1 MRDLL
6 LFLLLGVAAY
16 LGYDDYSKR
25 NALKAAQQ
33 EVQRL
38 NADRAD
44 RADRSQADQTPVRQR
59 PAYARPFA
67 PAAASPPAW
76 FQERLNER
84 PSLDEPVRHRQS
96 DQEATGRRSSTYG
109 SPTPP

>member
-6 LFLLLGVAAY
+6 LLLLLGVTAY
-16 LGYDDYSKR
+16 LGYDNYSKR
-25 NALKAAQQ
+25 NALKAAQE

-38 NADRAD
+38 NS
-44 RADRSQADQTPVRQR
+44 DRSQGDQSTVRQR
-59 PAYARPFA
+59 PIYARPYA

-84 PSLDEPVRHRQS
+84 PSLDEPVRHRHNEEETS
-96 DQEATGRRSSTYG
+96 KSTSYGASAT
-109 SPTPP
+109 PH

>member
-6 LFLLLGVAAY
+6 LFLLLGVVAY

-25 NALKAAQQ
+25 NALKAAQE
-33 EVQRL
+33 EVQRV
-38 NADRAD
+38 NAD

-59 PAYARPFA
+59 PLYARPYA

-96 DQEATGRRSSTYG
+96 DQDGTGRRSSTYG
-109 SPTPP
+109 SSPTPP

>member
-6 LFLLLGVAAY
+6 LFLLLGVVAY
-16 LGYDDYSKR
+16 LGYDDYSRR
-25 NALKAAQQ
+25 NALKAAQE

-38 NADRAD
+38 NADRG
-44 RADRSQADQTPVRQR
+44 QGDQTPVRQR
-59 PAYARPFA
+59 PLYARPVA

-109 SPTPP
+109 TSPTPP

>member
-6 LFLLLGVAAY
+6 LFLLLGVVAY
-16 LGYDDYSKR
+16 LGYDDYSRR
-25 NALKAAQQ
+25 NALKAAQE

-38 NADRAD
+38 NTGH
-44 RADRSQADQTPVRQR
+44 ADRSQGDQTPVRQR
-59 PAYARPFA
+59 PLYARPFA

-109 SPTPP
+109 TSPTPP